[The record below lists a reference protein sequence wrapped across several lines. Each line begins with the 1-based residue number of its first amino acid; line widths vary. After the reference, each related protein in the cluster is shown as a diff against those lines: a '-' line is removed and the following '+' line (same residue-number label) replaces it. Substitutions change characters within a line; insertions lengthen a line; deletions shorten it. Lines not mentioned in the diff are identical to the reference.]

1 MLTKD
6 TWYEVLNEIRK
17 YAMTDMELTH
27 INLEIKIR
35 SNLFG
40 HKNISTVKIN
50 LTKDE
55 N

>member
-6 TWYEVLNEIRK
+6 TWYEVLTQMREFAK
-17 YAMTDMELTH
+17 QDKELTH
-27 INLEIKIR
+27 FTLEIKIR
-35 SNLFG
+35 SITTEK
-40 HKNISTVKIN
+40 KNCIYKLN

>member
-17 YAMTDMELTH
+17 YAQTDKELTH

-35 SNLFG
+35 SNYYG
-40 HKNISTVKIN
+40 IKNISTVKLN
-50 LTKDE
+50 LTTNE